1 MSQPFLSITSSD
13 ILSSLFN
20 NSSLSDQTLVFGDHT
35 STSKTFFDLWYVE
48 CADRDNNP
56 LDFSQLAVSD
66 SSFVACIRALYGIK
80 VDVSESNVYDLFYL
94 AHYFQA
100 DPLITQIE
108 LVMSKNVVNWT
119 WLLCFLL
126 RADENQDLRAL
137 KIAGSYLKISKDIQI
152 DVGVNLK
159 TDSIQLLTKFCD
171 DHQLQS
177 WLVRSLVVSVCNLHF
192 ELYRFSNILN
202 HLNLTVF
209 SLKDWEIL
217 LLDPL
222 RGIKEL
228 EQPLREFLVD
238 KFKILDFDS
247 LLEND
252 DELKNN
258 SSELSSLVIQ
268 STRLAIQMSALIK
281 RNLFLPH

>member
-35 STSKTFFDLWYVE
+35 LHVCRNVLASSSKTFFDLWYVE

-108 LVMSKNVVNWT
+108 LVMSKNLVNWT

-126 RADENQDLRAL
+126 RADEKQDLRAL

-177 WLVRSLVVSVCNLHF
+177 WLVRSLVVSVCNLNF
-192 ELYRFSNILN
+192 ELYQFSNILN
-202 HLNLTVF
+202 HFSLTVF
-209 SLKDWEIL
+209 PLKIGRSYFSIL
-217 LLDPL
+217 Y
-222 RGIKEL
+222 
-228 EQPLREFLVD
+228 V
-238 KFKILDFDS
+238 
-247 LLEND
+247 
-252 DELKNN
+252 ELKN
-258 SSELSSLVIQ
+258 
-268 STRLAIQMSALIK
+268 
-281 RNLFLPH
+281 